1 MHYRGYRIRE
11 IVEKSKVVV
20 TRAHMARRQ
29 FSARTECKWSVDEFI
44 MEESVYPPW
53 TSRHDL
59 LCDGFRSFR
68 AVRANNSAR
77 FSSAIAGDV
86 TRHTKVESDE
96 VDPRHPP
103 SYTGRAKD
111 VVIKIAEEGYV
122 AYVLPRGNEC
132 SSERGDWASCSLVS
146 LTQKNSVCVC
156 VYVCV
161 CVWVR
166 ACCHAHTMTHRF
178 ST

>member
-1 MHYRGYRIRE
+1 MQMECRRVHYGRIC
-11 IVEKSKVVV
+11 VS
-20 TRAHMARRQ
+20 
-29 FSARTECKWSVDEFI
+29 
-44 MEESVYPPW
+44 PW

-146 LTQKNSVCVC
+146 LTQKNSVCMC

-161 CVWVR
+161 CVG
-166 ACCHAHTMTHRF
+166 ACVLSRTHDDSPIFHVTLFART
-178 ST
+178 STLSAGYHYPWHKMERKSI